1 MRAWALEAGKNPL
14 MRVALCG
21 YAGER
26 KMPGWTMRRW
36 KTQGGYWSQGD
47 GRGLEN
53 ATREA
58 NRFGPACLGAR

>member
-1 MRAWALEAGKNPL
+1 

-36 KTQGGYWSQGD
+36 KAQGGYGSQGD

-58 NRFGPACLGAR
+58 NRLGPACLGAR